1 MIINV
6 LLCFVIFLFSFNP
19 RIQPAVKA
27 VEPETSS
34 GIIICFS
41 GGKEILNKEMVSGP
55 FADEYKFAH
64 EVRVKDETGEHNVN
78 FAGGLCIIDRGT
90 VSLQR
95 DLALTKSKQA
105 PSSEGGVPWTDKLSC
120 YSGASE
126 IVIFEVYGQESTVDE
141 YVEGRT
147 FLAKAKGNF
156 FNSDTLHEYLVF
168 GGGACIGTETS

>member
-6 LLCFVIFLFSFNP
+6 LFCLVIFLFSFNP

-41 GGKEILNKEMVSGP
+41 GGKEILKKEMVSGP

-64 EVRVKDETGEHNVN
+64 EVRVKDDTGEHNVN

-90 VSLQR
+90 VSVQR
-95 DLALTKSKQA
+95 DLAL
-105 PSSEGGVPWTDKLSC
+105 TDKLSC

-126 IVIFEVYGQESTVDE
+126 IVNFEVYGQESTVDE

-147 FLAKAKGNF
+147 FLAKAQGNF